1 VGYEKITS
9 AGFDRE
15 QQSLHTFKT
24 LMQAEYNRLCE
35 ERGID
40 TVDEQVVSAA
50 FNRLMFT
57 PIERMVE
64 LESQFA
70 AEASA
75 VEAVQKLIAREG
87 YEIEL
92 GAGYASLTKDYS
104 ASTVATATGET
115 WKAALA
121 ALVQAE
127 GKEAGK

>member
-1 VGYEKITS
+1 MDAYDYLKFVTWLKDSKRQPVIFAFT
-9 AGFDRE
+9 AGEVRDAAYAVE
-15 QQSLHTFKT
+15 QS
-24 LMQAEYNRLCE
+24 
-35 ERGID
+35 GI
-40 TVDEQVVSAA
+40 
-50 FNRLMFT
+50 L
-57 PIERMVE
+57 
-64 LESQFA
+64 SQLA